1 MMKLRRRAALPL
13 AVERALFSKCSGK
26 TVVNAGAAMQ
36 LRLAGLAQTQCS
48 RRPRRSRK
56 CRVATLVHR

>member
-1 MMKLRRRAALPL
+1 MMKLRRRAAL

-36 LRLAGLAQTQCS
+36 PRLAGLAQTQCS
-48 RRPRRSRK
+48 RRPRRCRK